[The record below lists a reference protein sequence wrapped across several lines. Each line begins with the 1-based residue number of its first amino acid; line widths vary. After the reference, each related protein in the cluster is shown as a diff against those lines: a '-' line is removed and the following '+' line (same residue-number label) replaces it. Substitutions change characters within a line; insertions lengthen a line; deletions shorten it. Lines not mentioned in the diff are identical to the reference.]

1 MQLPAINHPMP
12 ASELSD
18 RPKFSVVVIYEDC
31 AAGRRAKHFYDKLIN
46 ELEEE
51 CDFTL
56 ELWNFQ
62 VLAISEIWHSTVQVA
77 GQADFVILSLC
88 GKAVLPVEI
97 TRWIET
103 WSRLGAG
110 SNAALIAL
118 VDKIAKRGDTA
129 ASTLTCLRKA
139 AYRKGISFYYHTVF
153 APATN

>member
-1 MQLPAINHPMP
+1 MQLPATRHPMP

-18 RPKFSVVVIYEDC
+18 RPKFSVVIIYEDS
-31 AAGRRAKHFYDKLIN
+31 AAGKRAKHFYDNLIH

-77 GQADFVILSLC
+77 GQADFVILSLH
-88 GKAVLPVEI
+88 GKAALPVEI

-103 WSRLGAG
+103 WSRLIAG

-118 VDKIAKRGDTA
+118 VDKPRTRGGTA
-129 ASTLTCLRKA
+129 ASTLAYLRKVA
-139 AYRKGISFYYHTVF
+139 DRKGVSFYPHTVF
-153 APATN
+153 SPATN